1 MFATSTV
8 SSVKSMKA
16 VKTIQTTFSSFNNK
30 NNKNNNKVV
39 HLVPPTL
46 INNIQNNQ
54 QQSNQNQN
62 NHVKIEVHS
71 IEKNTNSKDESLSRL
86 RQKIAEHQT
95 RRTLK
100 FNWNALNSNN

>member
-8 SSVKSMKA
+8 SSVKTMKS

-30 NNKNNNKVV
+30 NKVV

-54 QQSNQNQN
+54 QNNQN

>member
-16 VKTIQTTFSSFNNK
+16 VKTIQTTFSSLNNK
-30 NNKNNNKVV
+30 NNNKNNKVV

-46 INNIQNNQ
+46 INNIQN
-54 QQSNQNQN
+54 NQN